1 MFSTYAG
8 LRAVSPAADA
18 IAQPAFLEETE
29 IDNIPENVPAS
40 HSGVGAFGLERER
53 LRRLVHSRFSHK
65 AYCFVEQWTL
75 LRAALN
81 DEEHDKV
88 RSAGHLPL
96 FLFANKVIEDSRL
109 RFQPGDW
116 VRSSMCLTFDGV
128 MFETRNTVYV
138 LLGPGDEQTASLSVI
153 FSFF

>member
-1 MFSTYAG
+1 MPSAET
-8 LRAVSPAADA
+8 LLLLVLADA
-18 IAQPAFLEETE
+18 IAAPAPLEETD
-29 IDNIPENVPAS
+29 IDNIPENDPAPP
-40 HSGVGAFGLERER
+40 SGDRSCDLDRER
-53 LRRLVHSRFSHK
+53 LRNHVQSRFRHK
-65 AYCFVEQWTL
+65 AYCFVEQWTV
-75 LRAALN
+75 LRAALTP
-81 DEEHDKV
+81 EERAKV
-88 RSAGHLPL
+88 RSAGHLPI